1 MIIVDTNV
9 LSEEMKPV
17 PAATVLAWFRRQPV
31 GDIFTTAV
39 CQVEILVGLAMLPD
53 GKRKFDL
60 KATARSVLG
69 LFVGRILP
77 FDTAAAIAY
86 AEIVATRQ
94 RTGRPIN
101 DFDAQIAAIAQSRD
115 MALATRNGSDFE
127 GIGLQIIDPWAE
139 NPLR

>member
-17 PAATVLAWFRRQPV
+17 PAATVLAWFRRWSAM
-31 GDIFTTAV
+31 DLFTTV
-39 CQVEILVGLAMLPD
+39 CQAEILVGLTMLPD
-53 GKRKFDL
+53 GRRKFAL
-60 KATARSVLG
+60 QATARSVLG

-77 FDTAAAIAY
+77 FDTAAAIEY
-86 AEIVATRQ
+86 AEIVAARH
-94 RTGRPIN
+94 RIGRPIN
-101 DFDAQIAAIAQSRD
+101 DFDAQIAAIARSRD

-139 NPLR
+139 

>member
-1 MIIVDTNV
+1 
-9 LSEEMKPV
+9 
-17 PAATVLAWFRRQPV
+17 
-31 GDIFTTAV
+31 
-39 CQVEILVGLAMLPD
+39 MLPD

>member
-17 PAATVLAWFRRQPV
+17 PAASVLSWFRRQSAV
-31 GDIFTTAV
+31 DLFTTAV
-39 CQVEILVGLAMLPD
+39 CQAEILVGLAILPD
-53 GKRKFDL
+53 GRKLDL
-60 KATARSVLG
+60 DATARSVLG

-77 FDTAAAIAY
+77 FDSAAASAY
-86 AEIVATRQ
+86 AEIVAARQ

-101 DFDAQIAAIAQSRD
+101 DFDAQIAAIARSRD

-127 GIGLQIIDPWAE
+127 GIGLHIIDPWAE
-139 NPLR
+139 